1 MADSSDCEEF
11 EITDLVHQ
19 FMAITGAEDTVAL
32 SYLQQSKWNLGVS
45 RVFFWYHFSFPILK
59 SPPCRLFNFLI
70 FQSAI
75 NNFFDPLS
83 IHGGYGSK
91 ENPVLVSEQVL

>member
-45 RVFFWYHFSFPILK
+45 RVFFSNISASPFLMSFV
-59 SPPCRLFNFLI
+59 
-70 FQSAI
+70 Q
-75 NNFFDPLS
+75 FF
-83 IHGGYGSK
+83 
-91 ENPVLVSEQVL
+91 